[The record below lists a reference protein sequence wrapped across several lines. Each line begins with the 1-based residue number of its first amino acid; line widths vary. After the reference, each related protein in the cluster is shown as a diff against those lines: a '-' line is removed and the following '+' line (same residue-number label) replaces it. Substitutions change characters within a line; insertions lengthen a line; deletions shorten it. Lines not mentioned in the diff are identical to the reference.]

1 MPPTLLGLSGG
12 ADSVYL
18 LLRLLDQ
25 GETVVAVH
33 VNHGLRGERSD
44 GDELFVRALCAEK
57 GVALRVYRAHP
68 PENPGEG
75 WAREARYAFFR
86 QAAGETGA
94 DTIALA
100 HHRDDQAETLLLH
113 LLRGSGLRGLSGM
126 AQESEWDGLRIRR
139 PLLGMGREEIRA
151 ELLRRG
157 QSWREDDSN
166 ADTRYLRNA
175 IRQEI
180 MPRLE
185 ALAPGAARRIAS
197 AADLMREDARALEG
211 MADALLGEGKPRW
224 IPLDRLI
231 GQPEAIRSRVIR
243 RWVEMHMAKRQ
254 EQSMTQQQ
262 THLALTALDAPAGSK
277 VNLPGS
283 LRLYRGWTH
292 LHILGG
298 ESARPEYRLMTE
310 AFTGNL
316 GDGKR
321 AQVIPRE
328 IYEQT
333 TLRTRRTGD
342 FIRPFGSAGRQSL
355 QDYLINRRV
364 DAPFRDM
371 APLLCQ
377 GSEVLMV
384 FGVGAS
390 EALRLDDT
398 RENILL
404 RLEGELPWA
413 GENNGGNVK

>member
-1 MPPTLLGLSGG
+1 MSPTLLGLSGG

-25 GETVVAVH
+25 GETVTAVH

-44 GDELFVRALCAEK
+44 GDEQFVRALCAEK

-86 QAAGETGA
+86 QAARETGA

-113 LLRGSGLRGLSGM
+113 LLRGSGLRGLGGM
-126 AQESEWDGLRIRR
+126 AQESEMGGLRIRR

-151 ELLRRG
+151 ELVKRG

-197 AADLMREDARALEG
+197 AADLMREDARALDG

-231 GQPEAIRSRVIR
+231 SQPEAIRSRVIR
-243 RWVEMHMAKRQ
+243 RWVEMHLPGRQ

-262 THLALTALDAPAGSK
+262 TQLALSALDAPAGTK
-277 VNLPGS
+277 VNLPGG
-283 LRLYRGWTH
+283 LQLYRGWTH
-292 LHILGG
+292 LHMLGI
-298 ESARPEYRLMTE
+298 EPARPEYRLTTE
-310 AFTGNL
+310 AFTGYL

-321 AQVIPRE
+321 AQAIPRE
-328 IYEQT
+328 IYEQA

-342 FIRPFGSAGRQSL
+342 FIRPFGSSGRQSL

-390 EALRLDDT
+390 EALRLDDR

-404 RLEGELPWA
+404 RMEGELPWA
-413 GENNGGNVK
+413 GENNGGNDG